1 MDIFPTFGPGDSEAQ
16 RCETKEKLNLNTRK
30 KIELVLNGRVLVLLR
45 YKESCLLKEL

>member
-30 KIELVLNGRVLVLLR
+30 KNRTCT
-45 YKESCLLKEL
+45 KWSCPGAAKI